1 MAVLHRNICILTIA
15 GVLIAGCTGGS
26 LKTDHTLAQ
35 EGVKSYLATNSSLE
49 SGIAYAISG
58 IG

>member
-26 LKTDHTLAQ
+26 LKTNHTLAKERVQ
-35 EGVKSYLATNSSLE
+35 S
-49 SGIAYAISG
+49 
-58 IG
+58 